1 LKGKEMLNQRT
12 RRIVLTGG
20 PSAGK
25 TTALAYMSNWCTEH
39 GYTPLIVPEA
49 ATVLI
54 GGGLNPI
61 RPEFQNAV
69 FTYVDTMERIFEES
83 AQELIKTGAKPVII
97 CDRGRKDQ
105 EAYMGR
111 DAFDRMCAERGVSS
125 VMARDEYYDGVIFLR
140 SAANGAEEFY
150 GNANNATRYESLE
163 EARALDN
170 RTLDAWVGTPHLF
183 VIENN
188 KNESFDMKMSKT
200 VATLARILGEPEPV
214 ETERKFIVSNFNRSS
229 LPTHSVAI
237 DIVQTYLVSTQG
249 HAERVRARGQNN
261 QWVFTHTIKEQKS
274 AGVSIER
281 ERIITEREYTNLL
294 IRRDAERIV
303 IHKTRYCF
311 THEGHYCELDVFSKT
326 HAGLVILEIEVS
338 EDDRKVTVPPYLG
351 IVEEVTEDADYSNYA
366 LALKAA

>member
-1 LKGKEMLNQRT
+1 MLKHRT

-54 GGGLNPI
+54 GGGLIPT

-69 FTYVDTMERIFEES
+69 FTYVDTMEHIFEES
-83 AQELIKTGAKPVII
+83 AQELIKSGEKPVII

-111 DAFDRMCAERGVSS
+111 DAFDRMCTERGVSS
-125 VMARDEYYDGVIFLR
+125 VMARDEHYDGVIFLR

-150 GNANNATRYESLE
+150 GNASNATRYESLE

-183 VIENN
+183 VIENS
-188 KNESFDMKMSKT
+188 KGESFDIKMSKT

-214 ETERKFIVSNFNRSS
+214 ETERKFLLKYFDRSE
-229 LPTHSVAI
+229 LPPHTAPI
-237 DIVQTYLVSTQG
+237 DIVQTYLVSAHG
-249 HAERVRARGQNN
+249 HVERVRARGQNN
-261 QWVFTHTIKEQKS
+261 QWVFTHTIKEYR
-274 AGVSIER
+274 APGVSIER
-281 ERIITEREYTNLL
+281 EENITEREYQNHL
-294 IRRDAERIV
+294 IRRDTRCFV

-311 THEGHYCELDVFSKT
+311 AFEGHYCELDVFSEAYK
-326 HAGLVILEIEVS
+326 GIVMLEIEVPES
-338 EDDRKVTVPPYLG
+338 DRRVLLPPYLS
-351 IVEEVTEDADYSNYA
+351 IDREVTDDPDYSNYA
-366 LALKAA
+366 LAQGAHVA